1 MKILIAGGSGTLGK
15 EIINLAFEKNYEVNV
30 LTRKTHLKSNQSRLK
45 YFHWNPKKDQ
55 IDLECFVGVDCVIN
69 LAGFSL
75 LNPWSKV
82 NKSKILKSRVGSTNF
97 ILNIIFKQKIKIK
110 SFINA
115 SAISVYKDSFNYKS
129 TENDAIN
136 NRRSFLNQVAV
147 KWEKEVFKF
156 QKKLP
161 KISFSIM
168 RIGLVLSKSGGL
180 YKICKILSKL
190 FILSPV
196 GKGNQWQSWIHEKD
210 VARIVLL
217 VCKDKLNGT
226 FNLVAP
232 NPVTQERLI
241 NKIATFNNSRVIF
254 PNIPSWL
261 VKILFGE
268 MSEIFLSS
276 QKVKSI
282 KLNDS
287 DFLFNNIDDAI
298 KDLSKDI

>member
-1 MKILIAGGSGTLGK
+1 MKILIIGGSGNIGQ
-15 EIINLAFEKNYEVNV
+15 EITNLAFKKNYEVNI
-30 LTRKTHLKSNQSRLK
+30 LTRKNNLKSNHPRLK
-45 YFHWNPKKDQ
+45 YFHWNPKKNQ
-55 IDLECFVGVDCVIN
+55 INLECLIGVDCLIN

-75 LNPWSKV
+75 LNPWTEV
-82 NKSKILKSRVGSTNF
+82 NKLKILESRVGSTNF
-97 ILNIIFKQKIKIK
+97 ILNIILKHNIKIK

-115 SAISVYKDSFNYKS
+115 SAISVYKDSLDYIS
-129 TENDAIN
+129 SENDAIN
-136 NRRSFLNQVAV
+136 NKRSFINQVAV
-147 KWEKEVFKF
+147 KWENEVFNF

-180 YKICKILSKL
+180 FKICKILSKL
-190 FILSPV
+190 YILSPL
-196 GKGNQWQSWIHEKD
+196 GSGDQWQSWIHEKD
-210 VARIVLL
+210 VARIILSVHEN
-217 VCKDKLNGT
+217 KWSGT

-232 NPVTQERLI
+232 NPITQDDLI

-268 MSEIFLSS
+268 MSEVILSS
-276 QKVKSI
+276 QKVKSN
-282 KLNDS
+282 KLNNS

-298 KDLSKDI
+298 KDLSKDV